1 MRADQSDKPAS
12 LPCFCGHDCARCLTY
27 LAARTGDDSLRKQS
41 QRFYRE
47 EFGVDLPLEA
57 FSCEGGRSDRVF
69 ALCRECP
76 FAACCR
82 RRGIDSC
89 GDCPDGPCEEYLAY
103 RQRYVNRCNQL
114 ARDP

>member
-1 MRADQSDKPAS
+1 MRADQTDRPVS

-27 LAARTGDDSLRKQS
+27 LAARTSDDSLRKQS

-57 FSCEGGRSDRVF
+57 FSCQGGRSDRVF
-69 ALCRECP
+69 ALCCECP
-76 FAACCR
+76 FAACYR

-89 GDCPDGPCEEYLAY
+89 AACPDGSCEEYLAY
-103 RQRYVNRCNQL
+103 RQRYVNRCHQK
-114 ARDP
+114 